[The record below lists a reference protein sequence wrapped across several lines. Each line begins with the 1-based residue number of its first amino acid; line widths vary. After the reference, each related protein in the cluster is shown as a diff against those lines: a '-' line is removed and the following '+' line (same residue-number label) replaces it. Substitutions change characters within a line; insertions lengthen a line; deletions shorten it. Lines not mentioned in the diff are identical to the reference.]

1 MNEECGVFAGILFDK
16 NKNIIDKTIKSLA
29 NIQHRGIQSCG
40 VCVSINGKKE
50 VLFKDK
56 GLVCEVFN
64 TNIIKNIKGNMTI
77 GHVRYST
84 INGDLKQNAQP
95 LCAKIYKN
103 NIYMCHNGHI
113 PNVQIIKNELLLK
126 SNIKF
131 ETQTDSEVILKKII
145 FELEKNNLEPN
156 FENIGK
162 ILAKFFDKGAYCLC
176 FLYKNKIFAYRDKF
190 GFRPLWFCKANDGFF
205 VASEDI
211 AFKGF
216 EINEKFEIISGVG
229 VEFDLSN
236 YQIKKFDY
244 SNKKKMCV
252 FEHIYFSHINSNI
265 FNYNIFEQRKKLG
278 KLIAKKNIQLKSKCD
293 IVVPVVNSGI
303 CAAIGVSQVFDLPL
317 IFAIL
322 KNKKQNR
329 TFIELEKIRNEK
341 IEQKFRIKKE
351 LIEGKKILL
360 VDDSLV
366 RGSTANN
373 LVSNLYKAG
382 AKEIHMLIAS
392 PMLKNTCSFGVD
404 IRNQNELIANK
415 FQDVKELAKELNL
428 MSLYFIDLADLNNIY
443 QNNEYCFDCF
453 FE

>member
-16 NKNIIDKTIKSLA
+16 NNNIIKKTIKALS

-40 VCVSINGKKE
+40 VCLSFGDNKE
-50 VLFKDK
+50 ILFKDK
-56 GLVCEVFN
+56 GLVCEVLSSNN
-64 TNIIKNIKGNMTI
+64 TKDILGNIAI

-84 INGDLKQNAQP
+84 IDGDLKKNAQP
-95 LCAKIYKN
+95 LKAKFKNAYIYLV
-103 NIYMCHNGHI
+103 HNGHI
-113 PNVQIIKNELLLK
+113 PNALEIKNELAK
-126 SNIKF
+126 TVKF

-162 ILAKFFDKGAYCLC
+162 ILSKFFNKGAYCLC

-190 GFRPLWFCKANDGFF
+190 GFRPLWFCKSNDGFF

-216 EINEKFEIISGVG
+216 EINEKFEIISGFG

-244 SNKKKMCV
+244 SNKQKMCV

-265 FNYNIFEQRKKLG
+265 FNHNIFEQRKKFG

-293 IVVPVVNSGI
+293 IIVPVVNSGI
-303 CAAIGVSQVFDLPL
+303 CAAIGVSQIFHLPL
-317 IFAIL
+317 SFAIL

-329 TFIELEKIRNEK
+329 TFIEVENLRNKK
-341 IEQKFRIKKE
+341 IEQKFKIKKKF
-351 LIEGKKILL
+351 LKDKRVLL

-366 RGSTANN
+366 RGNTAKN

-404 IRNQNELIANK
+404 IRNKDELIANK
-415 FQDVKELAKELNL
+415 FKNVKELSIELGL
-428 MSLYFIDLADLNNIY
+428 DSLSFIDLADLKNLY

-453 FE
+453 L